1 MQIGVSS
8 ELYMHQD
15 VNLRV
20 ISGTLYANELPN
32 NIYFKE
38 IIRKVQDHA
47 APFYSQVNHA
57 LTTSGHPDRLSS

>member
-1 MQIGVSS
+1 MQISVSS

-15 VNLRV
+15 VNLKV

-32 NIYFKE
+32 NLHFKE

-47 APFYSQVNHA
+47 APFSSQVNHA
-57 LTTSGHPDRLSS
+57 LTTSRYPNRIPS